1 MVFNYDF
8 KAHLSLA
15 LAAALGLSIGIL
27 AWIISSTIRKWPH
40 FNRPKSV
47 IRQVENQALN
57 LPTKA
62 PLQRLE
68 NFDWTSTSPKK
79 FRPFKPIYHIT
90 MALQSDTPS
99 DLVTIDKDYLE
110 RINLR
115 KSLIN
120 QHGQT
125 VHGHVPSGR
134 DAVQELYSYLMSE
147 YLPTRYPTLFDLAEN
162 GTIIKNQVT
171 RDEYSVEPPMDTLAA
186 LRAVGTS
193 IEEDIFILK
202 PTPDGHQCVTFMC
215 CFPSGWNPASKLGK
229 HMNAIHTTVPA
240 YEKIG
245 PSMERF
251 FTKLKAGESF
261 KRVNWTIQTHT
272 SLYNAKGNHIH
283 GEYKVDPEEHIDVE
297 KAFVRC
303 ELQTLSRLPKS
314 HSILFS
320 FKTYLYPLNEIKAE
334 GMGTALADA
343 IEGLRKGN
351 CLGMWK
357 YKSAVRW
364 GKPVCEYL
372 RST

>member
-1 MVFNYDF
+1 MTFNYKF
-8 KAHLSLA
+8 KASLSLA
-15 LAAALGLSIGIL
+15 SAAALVLSIGVF
-27 AWIISSTIRKWPH
+27 AWITSTIRKWRLS
-40 FNRPKSV
+40 NDLKSG
-47 IRQVENQALN
+47 IREVENHAHN
-57 LPTKA
+57 VTTKT
-62 PLQRLE
+62 PLERLE
-68 NFDWTSTSPKK
+68 NFDWKATSPRK

-99 DLVTIDKDYLE
+99 DLITIDKDYLE

-115 KSLIN
+115 KSLIKN
-120 QHGQT
+120 HGQT
-125 VHGHVPSGR
+125 VHGYIPSGQ

-147 YLPTRYPTLFDLAEN
+147 YLPTRYPTLFKLPEN
-162 GTIIKNQVT
+162 SSIVKNQVT
-171 RDEYSVEPPMDTLAA
+171 RDEYSVEPPIDTLAA

-193 IEEDIFILK
+193 VEEDIFILK
-202 PTPDGHQCVTFMC
+202 PTPDGHQCVAFMC

-240 YEKIG
+240 YGKIG

-251 FTKLKAGESF
+251 FTKLKVGESV
-261 KRVNWTIQTHT
+261 KRVNWTIQTHK
-272 SLYNAKGNHIH
+272 SLYNTKGNHIH
-283 GEYKVDPEEHIDVE
+283 GEYEADPEEHIDAE

-320 FKTYLYPLNEIKAE
+320 FKTYLYPLKEIKAE
-334 GMGTALADA
+334 GMGSELADA
-343 IEGLRKGN
+343 IESLKKGN
-351 CLGMWK
+351 CPGMWK

-372 RST
+372 RGA